1 MSNILQWCAC
11 PKCDI
16 VQPVLESW
24 WDDGG
29 YEMTYCRWCETTEG
43 APYQYDVNGWCHEPN
58 KDDIEELFK
67 KLGVI

>member
-1 MSNILQWCAC
+1 MSKKLQWCAC

-16 VQPVLESW
+16 VQPALHSW

-29 YEMTYCRWCETTEG
+29 YKVTECRWCETEEG
-43 APYQYDVNGWCHEPN
+43 APYQYDVDGWSVEPDKN
-58 KDDIEELFK
+58 DIEELFK